1 MGSSVLGIII
11 WPRKSTYS
19 NWTELA
25 LKTIRVG
32 VEDSW
37 ISSPAS
43 SVDERYWAGRS
54 RERLTITVPVP
65 LMCLTELREA
75 LPGAVKGTLLNG
87 IIFILH
93 LWCAFSE
100 MLALHLGVRRSTR
113 S

>member
-1 MGSSVLGIII
+1 LAEEKHLFKLDGAG
-11 WPRKSTYS
+11 
-19 NWTELA
+19 TEDNEG
-25 LKTIRVG
+25 RG
-32 VEDSW
+32 EDSW
-37 ISSPAS
+37 ISSPSS

-75 LPGAVKGTLLNG
+75 LLSVVKGTLLNG
-87 IIFILH
+87 NIFILH
-93 LWCAFSE
+93 LSCAFSE